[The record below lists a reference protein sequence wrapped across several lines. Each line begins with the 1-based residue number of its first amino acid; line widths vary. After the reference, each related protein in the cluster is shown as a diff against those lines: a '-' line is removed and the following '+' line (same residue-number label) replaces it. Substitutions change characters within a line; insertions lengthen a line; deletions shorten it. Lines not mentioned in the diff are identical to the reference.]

1 MNANASAVII
11 FDNEPNKM
19 PLFMH
24 HDVENA
30 VAIFITKEFGDRIVT
45 LLENETKV
53 AVRINIGL
61 EVNSMIRGTL
71 NG

>member
-1 MNANASAVII
+1 
-11 FDNEPNKM
+11 
-19 PLFMH
+19 MH

-53 AVRINIGL
+53 VVRINIGL